1 MMATTYALFNTLY
14 NRWDVNAI
22 LGAVFYHLLTA
33 IIMSLTKKE
42 AIDFSIKKWKA
53 IVANDGDDLT
63 KEEKQKLG
71 IYLYNASC
79 GLCEKYHNYLEH
91 CVNCPFS
98 NGFDKGCSHSEHPWY
113 NWFMTKTKEAAQIV
127 LDELIKL
134 KNI

>member
-1 MMATTYALFNTLY
+1 MTKE
-14 NRWDVNAI
+14 
-22 LGAVFYHLLTA
+22 
-33 IIMSLTKKE
+33 LTKKQ

-53 IVANDGDDLT
+53 IVENDGLALS
-63 KEEKQKLG
+63 KEQSQELG
-71 IYLYNASC
+71 IWYLKSNC

-98 NGFDKGCSHSEHPWY
+98 NGFDKGCSHPEHSWY

-134 KNI
+134 KDI